1 MDNINTKAL
10 ATCLGAPLAYVAS
23 RLVVVRMIKGVLA
36 SLHSLELSPVH
47 LAVLAGC
54 SILCLFLNR
63 HSRAS
68 QAATSL
74 SFRIFSSLMVRPYFK
89 AVPWGREVG
98 DWLPWV
104 LRSLGRSPSATPSPP
119 SSVAGSET
127 SSWSGKDISSFR
139 IPDRKLQARTR
150 SSFGTHPQQ
159 QRRLLHQQ
167 QQRTAGPYRRGPGS
181 NSYGQE
187 TPLATRSKS
196 LPCTPKSPL
205 TFTLGGR
212 PRQQRPGR
220 IGPLP
225 EQRYESSG
233 AATPTKTA
241 ASISVDF
248 SQSLDA
254 QKRGPTS
261 HDIKLNIDYTSASG
275 DLIMDAPMDQ
285 QQGCILPVGEDPLS
299 PSWSSQA
306 SASLTVLTAKVDAL
320 LRPLVPTTPSF
331 EQLKQWPSSGAAWA
345 FRQSSFTE
353 GASENTAVGIGDD
366 DETSCV
372 TSACI
377 HEPSLG
383 HAQTVRR
390 TSLDGACNGAS
401 SSRHYTHGEIS
412 AHPSRRTALERFA
425 CSARMAAADAALGHG
440 QEDSQGHSA
449 LASLGLDGDCPAS
462 IRALVTDEHLI
473 QFGAML
479 GESSSEAAQQS
490 LGIAHGC
497 SEYGSLCGAADNPD
511 AAWEPL
517 NTEHRPGLR
526 LRAWRLP
533 LRKGYYVYKTVV
545 EIDGVE
551 PSDIR
556 PFHLDDQARALWD
569 DGAIAVHRAIP
580 PGCTRASRHSES
592 CMHSYI
598 SKFPRPM
605 APRRYDYARRV
616 WHRPADGGCYAICQS
631 CDVSEV
637 VQGPKAV
644 PVLEFTSA
652 AVVKAIPGG
661 SQVATLYF
669 EDSQVRPGLA
679 KVGVPK
685 GLWPFWTKY
694 EAALRLFSV
703 ARAATHR
710 HAHDADHSMLSM
722 DDIADNGS
730 SSDGEGSDDELYGA
744 LAELKAARRSRAG
757 GPLGASSR
765 WARRLV
771 IAGALKMMHVM
782 LATK

>member
-1 MDNINTKAL
+1 MTNF
-10 ATCLGAPLAYVAS
+10 
-23 RLVVVRMIKGVLA
+23 
-36 SLHSLELSPVH
+36 E
-47 LAVLAGC
+47 
-54 SILCLFLNR
+54 
-63 HSRAS
+63 
-68 QAATSL
+68 
-74 SFRIFSSLMVRPYFK
+74 
-89 AVPWGREVG
+89 
-98 DWLPWV
+98 
-104 LRSLGRSPSATPSPP
+104 
-119 SSVAGSET
+119 
-127 SSWSGKDISSFR
+127 
-139 IPDRKLQARTR
+139 
-150 SSFGTHPQQ
+150 
-159 QRRLLHQQ
+159 
-167 QQRTAGPYRRGPGS
+167 
-181 NSYGQE
+181 
-187 TPLATRSKS
+187 
-196 LPCTPKSPL
+196 
-205 TFTLGGR
+205 FT
-212 PRQQRPGR
+212 
-220 IGPLP
+220 
-225 EQRYESSG
+225 
-233 AATPTKTA
+233 
-241 ASISVDF
+241 
-248 SQSLDA
+248 QSLDA
-254 QKRGPTS
+254 QKRGPSS
-261 HDIKLNIDYTSASG
+261 HDIKLSMEYNTTGG
-275 DLIMDAPMDQ
+275 DLLENQPPMNQ
-285 QQGCILPVGEDPLS
+285 QEQPLASSGEDPLS

-320 LRPLVPTTPSF
+320 LRPLVPTPPSL
-331 EQLKQWPSSGAAWA
+331 EQLKRWPSSGAAWA

-353 GASENTAVGIGDD
+353 DTAVETIGDD
-366 DETSCV
+366 EEGSCV
-372 TSACI
+372 TSAQI
-377 HEPSLG
+377 HDPSLG
-383 HAQTVRR
+383 QEQQHANSVRR
-390 TSLDGACNGAS
+390 TSLDGGMCNGAS

-412 AHPSRRTALERFA
+412 AHPSRQAALERFA
-425 CSARMAAADAALGHG
+425 YSARMAAADAALGHG

-462 IRALVTDEHLI
+462 IRAVVTDEHLI

-497 SEYGSLCGAADNPD
+497 SEYGSLCGPADNPD
-511 AAWEPL
+511 APWEPL
-517 NTEHRPGLR
+517 NSEERPGLR
-526 LRAWRLP
+526 LRAWRMP

-545 EIDGVE
+545 DIDGVE
-551 PSDIR
+551 PSDVR

-569 DGAIAVHRAIP
+569 DGAIAVHRPTP
-580 PGCTRASRHSES
+580 PGCARASRHSES

-605 APRRYDYARRV
+605 TARRYDYARRV

-631 CDVSEV
+631 CDIDDVI
-637 VQGPKAV
+637 QGPKAV

-652 AVVKAIPGG
+652 SVVKAIPGG

-669 EDSQVRPGLA
+669 EDSQVRPALA

-710 HAHDADHSMLSM
+710 HGHEGDHSMLSM
-722 DDIADNGS
+722 DDVEDNGAYGS